1 MSQKSLHLKPKTIRP
16 YPGVW
21 YNKHVW
27 GLYHRLGIL
36 SAIPVI
42 PAMMLLWEIITPF
55 GMPVDPLVYMM
66 TAMSE
71 GSGVLRSRVAGMS
84 TEKGGGRTGLMV
96 YSTKMNQFL
105 NNPQKHGSF
114 VVCVLAKKKVF
125 LYVGKTPWLKG
136 QTHRNVKWLSQKLN
150 NLIST
155 NQVTHL
161 AQCRV

>member
-1 MSQKSLHLKPKTIRP
+1 
-16 YPGVW
+16 
-21 YNKHVW
+21 
-27 GLYHRLGIL
+27 
-36 SAIPVI
+36 
-42 PAMMLLWEIITPF
+42 MMLLWEIITPF

-114 VVCVLAKKKVF
+114 VVCVLAKKVF
-125 LYVGKTPWLKG
+125 LYVGKTP
-136 QTHRNVKWLSQKLN
+136 
-150 NLIST
+150 
-155 NQVTHL
+155 
-161 AQCRV
+161 